1 MSLPP
6 AVQRL
11 WSIVWVVV
19 RTVLVVGVSYVI
31 LVPVLVK
38 VCTSVMPEN
47 DLFDQ
52 TVRWIPR
59 HLTLDNYRT
68 VWEHMKYPRAFINSL
83 SLASLVSLLQLASCT
98 LIGYGF
104 ARFEFRFKEFWFAM
118 VIFTLIVPPQ
128 MLMVPLYMNFRYFT
142 LFGTIPE
149 PGINLLG
156 SFWPFIIT
164 SATGTGLRNGLFV
177 FVMRQFF
184 RGMPHNLE
192 EAAYVDGAGPLTTFV
207 RIMLPGATPATITV
221 FLFAFVWQW
230 NDSFFTRIFLGNRA
244 VLPIMLTG
252 LVRSVHQENPV
263 TGQYASLIN
272 NTGSLM
278 FMLPVLLL
286 YAFMQR
292 YFRESIERTGLVG

>member
-1 MSLPP
+1 MGRGAHS
-6 AVQRL
+6 
-11 WSIVWVVV
+11 
-19 RTVLVVGVSYVI
+19 LVVGVSYVI

-128 MLMVPLYMNFRYFT
+128 MLMVRYMWIFALY
-142 LFGTIPE
+142 
-149 PGINLLG
+149 
-156 SFWPFIIT
+156 SVWHH
-164 SATGTGLRNGLFV
+164 TGARNQPSREFLAVHHYVSHRDRASNGLFV
-177 FVMRQFF
+177 FVMRQF
-184 RGMPHNLE
+184 
-192 EAAYVDGAGPLTTFV
+192 
-207 RIMLPGATPATITV
+207 
-221 FLFAFVWQW
+221 
-230 NDSFFTRIFLGNRA
+230 LGNA
-244 VLPIMLTG
+244 T
-252 LVRSVHQENPV
+252 
-263 TGQYASLIN
+263 
-272 NTGSLM
+272 
-278 FMLPVLLL
+278 
-286 YAFMQR
+286 
-292 YFRESIERTGLVG
+292 